1 MFYSFTGGL
10 RLDAH
15 KYSANSPIERMEEP
29 QTVSISLTQH
39 VGIMCRPTVKVGDRV
54 LEGQLIGDITGG
66 LGCPVHASVSGTVIR
81 IDEVTGASGG
91 LSYNIVIENDRQHI
105 MSPEVHPFGKK
116 LSEATS
122 DEIIAAVRRAGIAG
136 MGGTA
141 FPTHA
146 KMSAARSRVD
156 HVIVNCCESEPFVCA
171 NHRLVLECPE
181 EIIGGVKI
189 IMVALGVRDA
199 WIAVEGDRR
208 DEVAS
213 MTKAL
218 GASELI
224 SLKRIS
230 SKYPAGSE
238 KQLLSALAGIE
249 IGEGKTPIDAGFVVF
264 NAETCKAVYDAFA
277 RGLPLIERVVTVDG
291 DCIAKPK
298 NLRIPIG
305 TPLSHLI
312 DCCGGLCKEP
322 KKMIC
327 GGPMMGV
334 AQWDPKAPVTKN
346 TSALLVLS
354 SYFDRESKLA
364 PACIRCGRCV
374 KACPMKLMPLKI
386 VEASAKGNN
395 ERCAALGAVSCM
407 ECGLC
412 TYVCPGGVPVA
423 QTVARAKS
431 AILTE
436 RRRAVSKGK

>member
-1 MFYSFTGGL
+1 MFYSFKGGL

-213 MTKAL
+213 MTKVL

-298 NLRIPIG
+298 NLRVPIG

-312 DCCGGLCKEP
+312 DSCGGLCKEP

-334 AQWDPKAPVTKN
+334 AQWDPNAPVTKN

-386 VEASAKGNN
+386 VEASAKGNT
-395 ERCAALGAVSCM
+395 ERCAALGAVSCI